1 MNILYIVTSGLF
13 FLWIIRNI
21 LFWVALWQTKEY
33 RLDRVLAHLAET
45 QQGRNTLFSPLNL
58 LKIAAI
64 VSYLYVVVNDAML
77 PLYALL
83 IMGIYL
89 FEFFSLGSALITHRL
104 KRPIFTGKAL
114 LLLIGSFLAIFGL
127 YTLGLIQQEFLWL
140 LILDKITPLVIAFFV
155 FFLSVPT
162 TLFQDYR
169 IEQAIKRIRKF
180 PHILVIGV
188 TGSFGKSST
197 KEYTA
202 QILSKKFIVAKTK
215 GTNNT
220 PIGIAN
226 TIFSQIQK
234 NTEVFVVEMGA
245 YKRGEIA
252 ELCEIVQPK
261 IGILTAVAM
270 QHLSLFGS
278 AENLAKTKYE
288 LIESLP
294 ADGIALFN
302 GNNEALLPLYKQT
315 KMKKALYEV
324 ATSQKKKDHA
334 ADIIAQDI
342 KVEKNQVKFTA
353 SIGNKTMH
361 LTSPLIGIHM
371 IENVLPGI
379 YIADYLGMRVKEI
392 QEALASL
399 KPLPQTM
406 IRHVSLQ
413 GTTLIDDT
421 FNVNPDGV
429 IAAMEYAQLYKGKKI
444 LVLEPMIELGSS
456 AGKEHYRVG
465 KALAHH
471 CDYLFLTKKNYYPQ
485 LLQGILDEKGT
496 CILKVAKAAEIVA
509 FINDHTDKH
518 DIVVF
523 EGKEAAVA
531 MNKIV

>member
-1 MNILYIVTSGLF
+1 MNIFYIVTSGLF

-21 LFWVALWQTKEY
+21 LFWVSLWQTKEY

-45 QQGRNTLFSPLNL
+45 HQGRSTLFSPLNL

-64 VSYLYVVVNDAML
+64 ISYLYVVVNDAML

-83 IMGIYL
+83 IMGLYL
-89 FEFFSLGSALITHRL
+89 FEFFSLGNALITHRL
-104 KRPIFTGKAL
+104 KRPVFTGKAV

-140 LILDKITPLVIAFFV
+140 LILDKITPLIIAFFV

-162 TLFQDYR
+162 TLFQDYK

-180 PHILVIGV
+180 PQLLVIGV

-197 KEYTA
+197 KEYAA
-202 QILSKKFIVAKTK
+202 QILSQKFIVAKTK

-245 YKRGEIA
+245 YKRGEIT

-288 LIESLP
+288 LIDALP
-294 ADGIALFN
+294 LDGIALFN
-302 GNNEALLPLYKQT
+302 GNNEAVLPLYKQT
-315 KMKKALYEV
+315 KKKKVLYEAV
-324 ATSQKKKDHA
+324 LNQKKKQER
-334 ADIIAQDI
+334 ADITAEDI
-342 KVEKNQVKFTA
+342 KVEKDQVKFTVHVA
-353 SIGNKTMH
+353 NKTIQCM
-361 LTSPLIGIHM
+361 SPLVGAHM

-379 YIADYLGMRVKEI
+379 YIADYLGMSVKEI

-399 KPLPQTM
+399 KPLPKTM
-406 IRHVSLQ
+406 IRHTSLQ

-429 IAAMEYAQLYKGKKI
+429 IAAMEYAQIYKGKKM
-444 LVLEPMIELGSS
+444 LVLEPMIELGNR
-456 AGKEHYRVG
+456 AAKEHYRVG

-471 CDYLFLTKKNYYPQ
+471 CDYLFLTKKNYQQP

-496 CILKVAKAAEIVA
+496 CVLKVAKAAEIVA
-509 FINDHTDKH
+509 FINDHTDKY

-523 EGKEAAVA
+523 EGRQAALA